1 MKIPVNK
8 QFRKLNKIRLQPTEK
23 QEIKKAVVLYMRQN
37 PASSDALSVNAW
49 QAFTESW
56 IFGRQSK
63 LVVSSLLIAILLVAG
78 TAGTALAADR
88 AKPGDILFPID
99 TALEK
104 VELALTKPE
113 KKAEVRLSIAEE
125 RVQEITDL
133 VNDFKKT
140 TPAPSDEQIVD
151 QPQFIL
157 ISTTTPTSTD
167 NTKKNKN
174 QDNISSAVHK
184 TLSTLQ
190 EVRDKLSD
198 NNDKSTQEAV
208 KQIIRRLEKSI
219 NDLPDDVKVKIGDEN
234 EELEYSQK
242 EDEKNERK
250 INVRYRQNNTDQETD
265 DDRDREKNNTN
276 RNENSEDSQREDDKD
291 KTPTTDRRSDSDRKL
306 NIFNRWTSDRD
317 DN

>member
-1 MKIPVNK
+1 
-8 QFRKLNKIRLQPTEK
+8 
-23 QEIKKAVVLYMRQN
+23 MRQN